1 MAEIAGNFEELELL
15 SSLIEEDIFFP
26 HDLPI
31 EEVEVTTEVESD
43 GKKNLNSSVISAL
56 KSMSQNQALQGTSR
70 TNMLLLIQVLL
81 LPVAVLCNTAEKK
94 SFTPY
99 TLKSIF

>member
-43 GKKNLNSSVISAL
+43 GKK
-56 KSMSQNQALQGTSR
+56 T
-70 TNMLLLIQVLL
+70 
-81 LPVAVLCNTAEKK
+81 
-94 SFTPY
+94 
-99 TLKSIF
+99 